1 MSHFSKIIA
10 AAAFIALATP
20 SMALT
25 ASQTIQ
31 KEIVEVAEDGTETVT
46 YESAELVVPGERIVY
61 TVNYENN
68 RDVAETNLVLTMP
81 VPKEVNYL
89 DGSASDQAGQLTF
102 STDGGNSFADR
113 SSLTVMSADGEA
125 TIAEP
130 EDITHIRWVVAGPVN
145 PGETGAI
152 SFKGILK

>member
-1 MSHFSKIIA
+1 MSHLSKI
-10 AAAFIALATP
+10 FTGLAILAMASP
-20 SMALT
+20 VSALT

-31 KEIVEVAEDGTETVT
+31 KEVVEVAEDGTETVSYT
-46 YESAELVVPGERIVY
+46 SAELVVPGERIVY
-61 TVNYENN
+61 TVNFENN
-68 RDVAETNLVLTMP
+68 RDEAETNLVLTMP
-81 VPKEVNYL
+81 VPQEVNYL
-89 DGSASDQAGQLTF
+89 EGSASDAAGVLTF
-102 STDGGNSFADR
+102 SMDGGNSFTDR
-113 SSLTVMSADGEA
+113 SSLTVVSADGEA